1 MSGLEMYDDVL
12 NVMKAHYQ
20 ERGFANGV
28 SQVEALQ
35 SASKTLQYSIAVIGE
50 RGVGKT
56 TLVDALR
63 SYEKQYSESDLPTFF
78 SGGTGTSEP
87 TGHVYP
93 TFPNVILWDLPGYSP
108 SVQPAAYLKDI
119 NFQNYNILLLCVAGP
134 VTENHLQLLKAIKQK
149 GKSWYVVRSQV
160 DLTLHTCKRRL
171 RARYTLEDTLQ
182 ELRKACTQ
190 ALEKAGLGS
199 DRVFLVSGL
208 EHDKYEFAKLEDALE
223 RDILS
228 VKRNLEGN
236 VDDFL
241 WWSEEK
247 LQQFYTAC
255 DAGGLADLP
264 VLLQSALDM
273 PVNIRLDIGVIG
285 EVGSGK
291 SAFINAVRDLTLTE
305 GDAAETGVIETTWK
319 PTAFPHPE
327 VPNVYIWDLPGFGT
341 TELPIELYLKHL
353 HLERYG
359 FFIIVASERYKHAHS
374 CLVKAITELGK
385 KFFLVRN
392 KIDSDVEASLKQ
404 RGLAATDT
412 GKLQEKVRQSYL
424 DALKKDVVGES
435 QVFLVSSLDPHKF
448 DMPQLREALVEQ
460 IPDLKKQV
468 LLRSIPAIIF
478 QVVRWKRKKLVKDA
492 CGKALQSCLYAIEKP
507 GQEAI
512 HTVVS
517 TLSDYA
523 VGFGLDEN
531 SREVVAHA
539 TGKSPED
546 LQAEIRCPLVKALD
560 PSQITKLVSAP
571 VPIASLVWNYM
582 PYWGKAS
589 SPAGISL
596 ELTYKLLKDTIWD
609 MAEDAERVLRK
620 GYDLT

>member
-35 SASKTLQYSIAVIGE
+35 SASKALQYSIAVIGE

-182 ELRKACTQ
+182 ELHKACTQ

-392 KIDSDVEASLKQ
+392 KIDSDLEASLKQ

-512 HTVVS
+512 DTVVS